1 MAPDEIDQLARQLR
15 TTREGAIAYL
25 QRRSESLRRNT
36 TTTTTENAP
45 APQPARPVLQQ
56 QPQQARPGILGYM
69 ADRVAGVLSGVK

>member
-25 QRRSESLRRNT
+25 QRRSESLRDSHT
-36 TTTTTENAP
+36 TTGPGTSA
-45 APQPARPVLQQ
+45 APQRPRPALQTQ
-56 QPQQARPGILGYM
+56 QPRPGILGYM